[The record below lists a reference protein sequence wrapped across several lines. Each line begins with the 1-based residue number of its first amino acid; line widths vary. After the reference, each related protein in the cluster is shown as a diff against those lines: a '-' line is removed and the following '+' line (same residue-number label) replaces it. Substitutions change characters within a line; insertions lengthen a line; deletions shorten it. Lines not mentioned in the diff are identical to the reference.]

1 MFNQL
6 VESGSHR
13 TDLARRGT
21 FFAGTLVCY
30 SLLLVTTGVASVYT
44 YNAQLDTQNLE
55 LVTLV
60 SPVPMPPDT
69 RVRPDEPRPAS
80 GGHHENVIERTVLI
94 ARLESNTTPPD
105 NISVHPN
112 TVPEIPKFGPVM
124 LSNRNSGD
132 ELLSGGPVGPT
143 APGHVMS
150 SNQPRVVVDEGVD
163 VAPPVRPTPTP
174 APTPVPERIRVSS
187 QILSGKVIN
196 KPVPAY
202 PIIAKQARVSGVVT
216 VEILLDE
223 RGNVISAQVTSGH
236 ALLREAARAAALQAH
251 FLPTQLNGQPVKVS
265 GVITYNFVLQ

>member
-6 VESGSHR
+6 IESGSHR

-30 SLLLVTTGVASVYT
+30 SLLLITTGVASVYT

-55 LVTLV
+55 LVTLL
-60 SPVPMPPDT
+60 SPIPMPPDT
-69 RVRPDEPRPAS
+69 GVRPDEPRPAS
-80 GGHHENVIERTVLI
+80 GGHRENVIERTILI
-94 ARLESNTTPPD
+94 ARLDSNTTPPD

-112 TVPEIPKFGPVM
+112 TVPEIPKFGTVM

-132 ELLSGGPVGPT
+132 ELLSGGPVGP
-143 APGHVMS
+143 PGPDHVMS

-163 VAPPVRPTPTP
+163 VAPPVRPTP

-187 QILSGKVIN
+187 LILSGKVIS

-202 PIIAKQARVSGVVT
+202 PIIAKQARISGVVT

-223 RGNVISAQVTSGH
+223 RGNVISAQATSGH
-236 ALLREAARAAALQAH
+236 PLLREAARAAAMQAR
-251 FLPTQLNGQPVKVS
+251 FSPTLLSGQPVKVS
-265 GVITYNFVLQ
+265 GIITYNFVLQ